1 MDGSAMSR
9 RISLTPSI
17 VQQIVAGIRAG
28 AYPHVAA
35 EAAGVPA
42 ATFADWLQR
51 GEQNHRRYR
60 EFAAQVRQAQAQA
73 RLKAEIDARAADP
86 RFWLRHGPGRE
97 TTEAP
102 GWTQPVKVLHRT
114 DSPGHDPFGS
124 AEWALLWATIL
135 AALQDFPDARQAIAD
150 AVGRL
155 GEPTGLDR

>member
-1 MDGSAMSR
+1 MSR
-9 RISLTPSI
+9 RIPLTPAI

-86 RFWLRHGPGRE
+86 RFWLRHGPGKE
-97 TTEAP
+97 TPEVP
-102 GWTQPVKVLHRT
+102 GWTQPVKVLHRAA
-114 DSPGHDPFGS
+114 SPGDDPFGS
-124 AEWALLWATIL
+124 AEWALLWTTIL
-135 AALQDFPDARQAIAD
+135 AALQDFPDARRALAA
-150 AVGRL
+150 AVEHLRQPIGP
-155 GEPTGLDR
+155 EH